1 MHKQHI
7 SGKGF
12 RYFLYS
18 VGPGIFLIGYVIG
31 TGSVTTMVI
40 AGANYG
46 MQMIWALA
54 LSCALTYFLVF
65 SISRLTIISGHT
77 FIHLVRK
84 NYGDILALAIIAG
97 LMITVIASVMG
108 VTAIA
113 SDILREWTRTVIPGS
128 RELNTVISSI
138 VFIGILYYLF
148 WFGRHGFFLRVMS
161 ILVAFMGISFISSMF
176 MAKPDLGE
184 ITAGFIPKIPEDK
197 DAGLILSGLVGTTMA
212 AIVLVSR
219 TYLVSE
225 QGWKFNDLKV
235 QNRDAIVSIVLT
247 FLVSACI
254 MAASAATMYRNN
266 LQVEEAIDMVK
277 TLEPLCGRLASTL
290 FVIGIIAAAFSSLF
304 PGYLM
309 GPWMICD
316 YLGIPRK
323 MNKWWIRLFVFIV
336 ASTGLFIPVFHGN
349 PVIIMIASQA
359 ISPVIMPLLIILL
372 LFLLNKKSLVK
383 DHRNPVAVNIGLIIT
398 LAFSLFMSF
407 TALSAL
413 LAMIV

>member
-7 SGKGF
+7 SAKGF
-12 RYFLYS
+12 RYFLHS

-46 MQMIWALA
+46 MQMTWALA

-77 FIHLVRK
+77 LIHLVRK
-84 NYGDILALAIIAG
+84 NFGDILALAIITG

-113 SDILREWTRTVIPGS
+113 SDILREWIRTVIPGS
-128 RELNTVISSI
+128 RELNTLISSI

-148 WFGRHGFFLRVMS
+148 WFGRHGFFLRIMS

-176 MAKPDLGE
+176 MAKPDFGE
-184 ITAGFIPKIPEDK
+184 IIAGFIPKIPEDK

-254 MAASAATMYRNN
+254 MAASAATMHRNN

-323 MNKWWIRLFVFIV
+323 MNKWWVRLFVFIV
-336 ASTGLFIPVFHGN
+336 ASTGLFVPVFHGN

-372 LFLLNKKSLVK
+372 LILLNKKSLTK
-383 DHRNPVAVNIGLIIT
+383 DHRNPVALNIGLIIT

-413 LAMIV
+413 LAMTV